1 MHYAYVNKSPRLRER
16 ELSRNYKFHLQVQRF
31 LFALC
36 RELPGEKKQTLF
48 EVEDEKALDEAKAVV
63 AIARNARQFTDVNNF
78 SLRCLTCQTPL
89 KGQEDARSHAGK
101 TGHTNFGE
109 V

>member
-1 MHYAYVNKSPRLRER
+1 MNVNCHGIAGFIFKL
-16 ELSRNYKFHLQVQRF
+16 NAFF
-31 LFALC
+31 LAIC

>member
-1 MHYAYVNKSPRLRER
+1 MLKNPRLRER
-16 ELSRNYKFHLQVQRF
+16 ESSRNYRFRLQRF

>member
-1 MHYAYVNKSPRLRER
+1 MPSC
-16 ELSRNYKFHLQVQRF
+16 F
-31 LFALC
+31 

-48 EVEDEKALDEAKAVV
+48 EVEDDKALDEAKAVV
-63 AIARNARQFTDVNNF
+63 AIARNARQFTDVKNF

-89 KGQEDARSHAGK
+89 KGEEDARSHAK
-101 TGHTNFGE
+101 EKGHTNFGE

>member
-1 MHYAYVNKSPRLRER
+1 MNLP
-16 ELSRNYKFHLQVQRF
+16 
-31 LFALC
+31 LC
-36 RELPGEKKQTLF
+36 HGITGFDSSSNSTFSISRELPGEKKQTLF

>member
-1 MHYAYVNKSPRLRER
+1 MNVDLPLCHGITGSIVSSSSSTLI
-16 ELSRNYKFHLQVQRF
+16 F
-31 LFALC
+31 C

-63 AIARNARQFTDVNNF
+63 AIARNARQFTDVKNF